1 MDHSF
6 DTLKERYPGA
16 TLTFTVE
23 RFDAFLRQMQKIM
36 RAEFERELREIQY
49 SNGERYYSFRHV
61 ADMLDVST
69 RTLNRWQSL
78 GYLVPIMVGGQR
90 RYRKSDIERIIK
102 REEKS

>member
-23 RFDAFLRQMQKIM
+23 RFDTFLRQMQKIM

-49 SNGERYYSFRHV
+49 SNEERYYSFKHV

-90 RYRKSDIERIIK
+90 RYRKSDIERIINM
-102 REEKS
+102 EGKS